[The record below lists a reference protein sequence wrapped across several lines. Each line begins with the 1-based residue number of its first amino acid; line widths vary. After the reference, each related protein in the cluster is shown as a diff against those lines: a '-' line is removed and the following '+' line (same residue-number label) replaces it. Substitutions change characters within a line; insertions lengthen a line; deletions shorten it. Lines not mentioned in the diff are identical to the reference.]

1 MKIET
6 PPIPVRRLVIQLRA
20 IVNNAMISG
29 RVLVFDAWPRDNE
42 SLRKSYTLGIP
53 WQEHTFQE
61 LAELAA
67 AAVVKEPAP

>member
-1 MKIET
+1 MI
-6 PPIPVRRLVIQLRA
+6 RLRGIA
-20 IVNNAMISG
+20 DNTHISG

-42 SLRKSYTLGIP
+42 GLRKSYTLGIP
-53 WQEHTFQE
+53 WQDHTFHE